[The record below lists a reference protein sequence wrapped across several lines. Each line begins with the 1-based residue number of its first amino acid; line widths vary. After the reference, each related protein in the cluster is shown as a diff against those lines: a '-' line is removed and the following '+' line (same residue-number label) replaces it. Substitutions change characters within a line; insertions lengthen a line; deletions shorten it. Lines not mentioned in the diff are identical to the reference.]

1 MKIGKL
7 GVWALVD
14 ALDTP
19 RLVALARDI
28 ERWGYAT
35 FWMGEAFGRD
45 VLVSSALLL
54 AETRTLIVA
63 AGIANLYARDA
74 MAMAAARN
82 QLNEQSG
89 NRFLLGIGVSHA
101 PLVDRVRGHRF
112 DKPLATMSAYLAAMS
127 SAHYSSPPPTE
138 PPRTVLAAL
147 GPKMLAL
154 ARDAADG
161 AHPYNVTEAQVA
173 EARAILGPGKLLC
186 VEQKILLEPDPERA
200 RRIGRLNLKPYLA
213 LPNYVNSWR
222 RAGYGDAD
230 FAGDLSDRLVDA
242 LIAWGDEAALRARIQ
257 ALWAAGADQVC
268 VQAMSPDPAKSLMDG
283 PNQELL
289 ERLAPLARQ
298 SNGIEPGRQ
307 RP

>member
-1 MKIGKL
+1 MNIGKL

-14 ALDTP
+14 ALDAP
-19 RLVALARDI
+19 RLVALAQDI
-28 ERWGYAT
+28 EGWGYAT
-35 FWMGEAFGRD
+35 LWMGEAFGRD

-54 AETRTLIVA
+54 AHTRTLVVA

-101 PLVDRVRGHRF
+101 PLVDRVRGHHF
-112 DKPLATMSAYLAAMS
+112 DKPLATMSTYLAAMS
-127 SAHYSSPPPTE
+127 RAPYGSPAPSERPQ
-138 PPRTVLAAL
+138 TVIAAL

-154 ARDAADG
+154 AREAADG
-161 AHPYNVTEAQVA
+161 AHPYNVTVAQVA

-186 VEQKILLEPDPERA
+186 VEQKLLFESDPERA
-200 RRIGRLNLKPYLA
+200 RHIGRLNLKPYLA

-230 FAGDLSDRLVDA
+230 FAGDLSERLVDA
-242 LIAWGDEAALRARIQ
+242 LIAWGDADALCQRIR
-257 ALWAAGADQVC
+257 ALWAAGADHVC
-268 VQAMSPDPAKSLMDG
+268 IQAISADPAKSLMDG
-283 PNQELL
+283 PDTALL
-289 ERLAPLARQ
+289 ERLAPFARQ
-298 SNGIEPGRQ
+298 SNASSPTSHGR
-307 RP
+307 